1 VRGEEGGSFLPIP
14 LKIVNWVNRSMSDV
28 DVVGVRDPERMTSR
42 RSDLESVVQQLLDHF
57 RQLSH

>member
-1 VRGEEGGSFLPIP
+1 LPIP